1 MFKIRIYYNK
11 LLYSGIERQI
21 TSMKIKRETQESP
34 IIISRKIDIS
44 AQQSK
49 TTINNSIVN
58 VRHINI
64 SLWNINSFLIIKK
77 KKLYKNCRQK
87 LHVYYLRR
95 KLFICNLS
103 NHNFKPTKKRN
114 VGIFIRKCVIK
125 AFAFLLIRF

>member
-1 MFKIRIYYNK
+1 M
-11 LLYSGIERQI
+11 LYSGIERQI

-49 TTINNSIVN
+49 TTINNSIMN

-77 KKLYKNCRQK
+77 KNLIKIAGKNYMYTTFEGNSSYAIYRTTISNQQ
-87 LHVYYLRR
+87 R
-95 KLFICNLS
+95 KGMLASL
-103 NHNFKPTKKRN
+103 
-114 VGIFIRKCVIK
+114 
-125 AFAFLLIRF
+125 